1 MHIGIL
7 ETGAPPG
14 DLAEKHGTYAMMM
27 AALLGPT
34 HRYTRYDVRG
44 GELPVSP
51 DACDAYVVTGS
62 AAGVNDGHG
71 WFESLA
77 RFLRTARGTA
87 RLIGICFGHQAIAH
101 AFGGRVVKAPQ
112 GWGLGLTRYD
122 LVTPIAGLGDSAV

>member
-87 RLIGICFGHQAIAH
+87 RLIGICFGHQILGRALDAKALRDAGVEYRAI
-101 AFGGRVVKAPQ
+101 
-112 GWGLGLTRYD
+112 GLG
-122 LVTPIAGLGDSAV
+122 GSE